1 MQNIHMPS
9 SVNIFLWQQ
18 FGAAINML
26 ENAMTA
32 CPNELWNE
40 EPKFCQLSH
49 HTLFFL
55 YYYLS
60 DETPDEQEYTPPPP
74 FTKSEFE
81 DVPTFIWYT
90 QNELMGYAKLCR
102 QRLHQQLSENTAE
115 ELLTKRFVN
124 AYRDFTLFELLLYNM
139 RHVQHHTAQLNLL
152 LRQKGILPP
161 DWVSRNKEPL

>member
-1 MQNIHMPS
+1 MPPPS
-9 SVNIFLWQQ
+9 NLFLWQQ
-18 FGAAINML
+18 FGASIDML
-26 ENAMTA
+26 ENAITA

-40 EPKFCQLSH
+40 EPTFCQLSH

-55 YYYLS
+55 HYYLC
-60 DETPDEQEYTPPPP
+60 DETPDEEQYTPPPP

-81 DVPTFIWYT
+81 DTPTFTWHT
-90 QNELMGYAKLCR
+90 QKELLNYAKLGR
-102 QRLHQQLSENTAE
+102 QRLHKQLSENTGE

-124 AYRDFTLFELLLYNM
+124 AYKDFTLFELLLYNM

-152 LRQKGILPP
+152 LRQKGIIPP

>member
-1 MQNIHMPS
+1 MS
-9 SVNIFLWQQ
+9 SALNCLLWQQ
-18 FGAAINML
+18 FGAAIDML
-26 ENAMTA
+26 QNAITA

-55 YYYLS
+55 HYYLS
-60 DETPDEQEYTPPPP
+60 DETPDEKEYTPPPP

-81 DVPTFIWYT
+81 DVPTFTWYT
-90 QNELMGYAKLCR
+90 QKEILVYAKLGR
-102 QRLHQQLSENTAE
+102 ARLHKQLSEHTAE

-124 AYRDFTLFELLLYNM
+124 DYKDFALFELLLYNM

-152 LRQKGILPP
+152 LRQRGIIPP
-161 DWVSRNKEPL
+161 DWVSRNKEPF